1 MQRFR
6 TSKEVYVI
14 DEAAV
19 MGLMSFL
26 LFSIFLYAGHLY
38 LQHTGWTQT
47 TSRMIDVDSSK
58 SQTVL
63 HTRPHTLMCLIVL
76 VPPLYQVG

>member
-1 MQRFR
+1 M
-6 TSKEVYVI
+6 I
-14 DEAAV
+14 DGAAV

-26 LFSIFLYAGHLY
+26 LFSVLLYMGHLY
-38 LQHTGWTQT
+38 LQHTGWIQT
-47 TSRMIDVDSSK
+47 TGRMIDVDGSK

-63 HTRPHTLMCLIVL
+63 HTMPHTLMCLIVL